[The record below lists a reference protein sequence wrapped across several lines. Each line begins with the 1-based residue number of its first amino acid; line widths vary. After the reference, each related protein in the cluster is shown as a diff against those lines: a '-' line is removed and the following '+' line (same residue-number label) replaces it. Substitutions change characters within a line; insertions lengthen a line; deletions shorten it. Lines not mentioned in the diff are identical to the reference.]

1 MERRKTGD
9 GSKLEM
15 TVCRGWGKS
24 SLATSYPCD
33 ATSEASG
40 ERSQAAR
47 ARPKPV
53 IAAGAAAALLQSRK
67 PVLACGARSDVAAG
81 GASRCQ
87 LSKLV
92 PRSGASMCSVRPSLR
107 LSVLASLA
115 AEEPRTLC
123 ESAFQSGMPLRRHH
137 ANDREMPSGRE
148 GDGRA
153 MSAQIEGAGPVG
165 GSFSTSPKLEVWGT
179 RNRPWANR
187 ADAGGRLST
196 LKHCAQY
203 LNALPPS
210 PHLHQT
216 VLGAQRRTPPL
227 RAWPRLL
234 QCAQHDLL
242 SVGRGE
248 KAVTVP
254 TLNALSAH
262 DAIGISALL

>member
-1 MERRKTGD
+1 MGKSRGWPRVECAKKFVPGSVSYSRDWELKLRRAVSSCAWRKRTTARMEKRKTDD

-87 LSKLV
+87 LSNWC

-115 AEEPRTLC
+115 AEEPRTLY
-123 ESAFQSGMPLRRHH
+123 ESAF
-137 ANDREMPSGRE
+137 
-148 GDGRA
+148 RA
-153 MSAQIEGAGPVG
+153 ACRCAVITPMIVRCHPEWKETVG
-165 GSFSTSPKLEVWGT
+165 
-179 RNRPWANR
+179 
-187 ADAGGRLST
+187 
-196 LKHCAQY
+196 Q
-203 LNALPPS
+203 
-210 PHLHQT
+210 
-216 VLGAQRRTPPL
+216 
-227 RAWPRLL
+227 
-234 QCAQHDLL
+234 
-242 SVGRGE
+242 
-248 KAVTVP
+248 
-254 TLNALSAH
+254 
-262 DAIGISALL
+262 